1 MEMPDLVDRNW
12 DWGICSLRSHIP
24 TSAGHHRTAQKRVL
38 QVQDCFFYTHA
49 ATLESKLSSCRQGIK
64 KAQPKRLRFCL
75 FVIRLGFEPK
85 THSLEG
91 CCSIQL
97 SYRTSPSFVLK
108 ADAKIG
114 KNFTLPKFIC
124 RKFRKILPL
133 LHGFRLC
140 FCPILH
146 TVQEF
151 WSLSQLS

>member
-1 MEMPDLVDRNW
+1 MMVLSMEMPVLVDRNW

-24 TSAGHHRTAQKRVL
+24 TSAGHHRTAQKLSPASAGLLFLCVIVPL
-38 QVQDCFFYTHA
+38 K
-49 ATLESKLSSCRQGIK
+49 SKLLPVRYHTK

-97 SYRTSPSFVLK
+97 SYRTSPSFVSK

-114 KNFTLPKFIC
+114 KILTLPKLIC
-124 RKFRKILPL
+124 IKFRKNVYFLN
-133 LHGFRLC
+133 FVY
-140 FCPILH
+140 F
-146 TVQEF
+146 
-151 WSLSQLS
+151 S